1 MFSKKL
7 FLVTLIIKIIII
19 IKENA
24 IERIERTENILFSA
38 SVNVSFIIIEWYHI
52 ENGKFRYKNINS

>member
-1 MFSKKL
+1 MPNKKL
-7 FLVTLIIKIIII
+7 FLAYLAIKTNIT

-38 SVNVSFIIIEWYHI
+38 SVNVSFIIIE
-52 ENGKFRYKNINS
+52 